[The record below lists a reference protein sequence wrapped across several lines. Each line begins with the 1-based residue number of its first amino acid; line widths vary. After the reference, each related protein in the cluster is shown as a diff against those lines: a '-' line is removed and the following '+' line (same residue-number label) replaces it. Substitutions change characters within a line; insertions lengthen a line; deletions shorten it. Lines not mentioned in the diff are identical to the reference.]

1 MREKTSRLDLDKLCE
16 FGMLL
21 NRLEKNDDALALILS
36 YVSTITGV
44 KKVALTLFDA
54 DTDNLEMK
62 ASLGYLKEEINL
74 FPTEK
79 EIIRKIARN
88 GNFIVDEKNRGV
100 ISLPLFVANEVIGFL
115 HVTADNGKNEFTK
128 EELKLL
134 ALLGSHIAPSLGM
147 LQIKERSQNAYI
159 EMIETLARAIDA
171 KDPYTKGHSDR
182 VSRYASDISRQMGLC
197 KNEISEI
204 RHMALLHDIGKIGVK
219 EGILTKQGRL
229 SFAEFDAV
237 KMHPLIGERIISPVK
252 LFKNSV
258 HILLYHHEHFDGTGY
273 LEGLKGSDIPL
284 GARILAVADS
294 YDAMVSER
302 PYRSAIDKDIAL
314 GELEKE
320 SGQQFDPDVVKA
332 FLKNSSSA

>member
-1 MREKTSRLDLDKLCE
+1 MKKRSPSFTLDKLCE

-21 NRLEKNDDALALILS
+21 NRLEKNDDALNLIVS
-36 YVSTITGV
+36 YVSKISRV
-44 KKVALTLFDA
+44 QKVALTLFDIESN
-54 DTDNLEMK
+54 NLELK
-62 ASLGYLKEEINL
+62 SSQGYIKDEIEL

-79 EIIRKIARN
+79 EIIKKIARE
-88 GNFIVDEKNRGV
+88 GNFIINDNNEGV
-100 ISLPLFVANEVIGFL
+100 ISFPLYVANEAIGFL
-115 HVTADNGKNEFTK
+115 HITAEGRKKKFSKGD
-128 EELKLL
+128 LKLI
-134 ALLGSHIAPSLGM
+134 ALLASHIAPSLGM
-147 LQIKERSQNAYI
+147 LLIKEKSQTAYI

-182 VSRYASDISRQMGLC
+182 VSHYASGIAKELNLSETQV
-197 KNEISEI
+197 SEI

-237 KMHPLIGERIISPVK
+237 KMHPIIGERIISPVK

-258 HILLYHHEHFDGTGY
+258 PILLYHHEHFDGTGY

-284 GARILAVADS
+284 GARILAVADA

-302 PYRSAIDKDIAL
+302 PYRNAIDKDIAL

-320 SGQQFDPDVVKA
+320 SGQHFDPEVVKI
-332 FLKNSSSA
+332 FIKILNSK